1 MGMGA
6 AAGVGRAVQGM
17 ANSPRVQTSGQGKGA
32 GAVQPTQ
39 PQVPAQGG
47 KTAAPGTILNPNN
60 PNNVPM
66 PGGKAPGVVQPGQSP
81 YTPIGL
87 PPSQVPAQGGKA
99 PVPMGGF
106 MGGPGQVAPPQGGF
120 PQRDLGYGNPPPRP
134 TVPAQGGK
142 GNMPLPADYQSRYG
156 NYGFDSGLQNYL
168 DQQYVGSTRDAGVG
182 YQYDPTTQTFTGG
195 TMSGQYNPI
204 PLSVMQQAAA
214 GNRDV
219 LNPYFQSRFPQTAI
233 QPQRDLGYGNQ
244 LPQGMPRPVSIQPQR
259 DLGYGNPPPRPQVQQ
274 PTGYPQRDLGY
285 GNPPPRPQ
293 VFPAQPQ
300 VMPRPVPQVMPR
312 QPTPKPAPQVMP
324 RGLAGLRGRR

>member
-6 AAGVGRAVQGM
+6 AKPGSTLPPQGGKGGVQQPVPPQGGKGGVRPPNTYPGM
-17 ANSPRVQTSGQGKGA
+17 PLTPNPSSPFYFPNGPEASAQALNQGKG
-32 GAVQPTQ
+32 
-39 PQVPAQGG
+39 QG
-47 KTAAPGTILNPNN
+47 
-60 PNNVPM
+60 
-66 PGGKAPGVVQPGQSP
+66 
-81 YTPIGL
+81 
-87 PPSQVPAQGGKA
+87 
-99 PVPMGGF
+99 VPMGG
-106 MGGPGQVAPPQGGF
+106 MLGGGGNPMQ

-168 DQQYVGSTRDAGVG
+168 DQQYVGSTRDVGVN

-204 PLSVMQQAAA
+204 PLSVMQQAAG
-214 GNRDV
+214 GNREV
-219 LNPYFQSRFPQTAI
+219 LSPYFQSRFPQTAT

-244 LPQGMPRPVSIQPQR
+244 LPQGMPRPVSIQPGPNVDPIR
-259 DLGYGNPPPRPQVQQ
+259 
-274 PTGYPQRDLGY
+274 PQRDLGY
-285 GNPPPRPQ
+285 GNPPPR
-293 VFPAQPQ
+293 PQ

>member
-6 AAGVGRAVQGM
+6 AKPGSTFRPTVPPQG
-17 ANSPRVQTSGQGKGA
+17 GKG
-32 GAVQPTQ
+32 GGRPMPPQGGKGTVQQPGQ
-39 PQVPAQGG
+39 PQVPMA
-47 KTAAPGTILNPNN
+47 
-60 PNNVPM
+60 
-66 PGGKAPGVVQPGQSP
+66 GGKAPGVVQPGQSP

-87 PPSQVPAQGGKA
+87 PPSQ
-99 PVPMGGF
+99 
-106 MGGPGQVAPPQGGF
+106 
-120 PQRDLGYGNPPPRP
+120 
-134 TVPAQGGK
+134 VPAQGGK

-182 YQYDPTTQTFTGG
+182 YQYDPSTQTFTGG
-195 TMSGQYNPI
+195 TMAGQYNPI

-219 LNPYFQSRFPQTAI
+219 LNPYFQSKFPQQPAPVMPA
-233 QPQRDLGYGNQ
+233 QPQRDLGYG
-244 LPQGMPRPVSIQPQR
+244 I
-259 DLGYGNPPPRPQVQQ
+259 
-274 PTGYPQRDLGY
+274 
-285 GNPPPRPQ
+285 PPPRPQ

-324 RGLAGLRGRR
+324 RGLAGLRRR

>member
-1 MGMGA
+1 MPP
-6 AAGVGRAVQGM
+6 QG
-17 ANSPRVQTSGQGKGA
+17 GKGT
-32 GAVQPTQ
+32 VQQPVQ
-39 PQVPAQGG
+39 PQVPMA
-47 KTAAPGTILNPNN
+47 
-60 PNNVPM
+60 
-66 PGGKAPGVVQPGQSP
+66 GGKAPGVVQPGQSP

-106 MGGPGQVAPPQGGF
+106 MGGPGQVQQPGQ
-120 PQRDLGYGNPPPRP
+120 
-134 TVPAQGGK
+134 VPAQGGK

-182 YQYDPTTQTFTGG
+182 YQYDPSTQTFTGG
-195 TMSGQYNPI
+195 TMAGQYNPI

-219 LNPYFQSRFPQTAI
+219 LNPYFQSKFPQQPA
-233 QPQRDLGYGNQ
+233 PQRDLGYG
-244 LPQGMPRPVSIQPQR
+244 I
-259 DLGYGNPPPRPQVQQ
+259 
-274 PTGYPQRDLGY
+274 
-285 GNPPPRPQ
+285 PPPRPQ
-293 VFPAQPQ
+293 VFPARPQ